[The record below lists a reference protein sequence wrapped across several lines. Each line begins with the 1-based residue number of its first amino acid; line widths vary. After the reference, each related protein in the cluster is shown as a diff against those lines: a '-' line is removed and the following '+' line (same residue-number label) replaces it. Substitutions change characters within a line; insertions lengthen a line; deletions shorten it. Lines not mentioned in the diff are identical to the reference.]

1 MGEGPDSMNF
11 KSPISLENRVTVTNP
26 MDFFQGNVP
35 NEESA
40 KNYPPNVP
48 KKTSNSVYCK
58 HTSRNRTNRPISGPG
73 PAGNCTNHQ
82 LEIVPMGAFLQ
93 PDAFFLPLVPSF
105 FVQIQLASPVRI
117 SHLKG
122 GTVGSDFSW
131 RSWTHCHL
139 LWPLT
144 GSLTAD
150 ICKIHIHVYIY
161 NTNIY
166 IYICW

>member
-11 KSPISLENRVTVTNP
+11 KSQSPWRIVSLSPTGWI
-26 MDFFQGNVP
+26 FS
-35 NEESA
+35 NETSQTRKSA

-48 KKTSNSVYCK
+48 KKHQIPSTVSTRPGIAK
-58 HTSRNRTNRPISGPG
+58 NRPISGPS

-93 PDAFFLPLVPSF
+93 PDAFSLPLVPSF

-122 GTVGSDFSW
+122 EV
-131 RSWTHCHL
+131 WTQISHEDL
-139 LWPLT
+139 ELIVTFYDL
-144 GSLTAD
+144 
-150 ICKIHIHVYIY
+150 
-161 NTNIY
+161 
-166 IYICW
+166 

>member
-11 KSPISLENRVTVTNP
+11 KSPISLENCVTTTP
-26 MDFFQGNVP
+26 MGFSQRNVP

-40 KNYPPNVP
+40 KKLPTKFSL
-48 KKTSNSVYCK
+48 KKHQIPSTVSTRPGIAK
-58 HTSRNRTNRPISGPG
+58 NRPISGPS

-93 PDAFFLPLVPSF
+93 PDAFSLPLVPSF

-122 GTVGSDFSW
+122 EV
-131 RSWTHCHL
+131 WTQISHEDL
-139 LWPLT
+139 ELIVTFYDL
-144 GSLTAD
+144 
-150 ICKIHIHVYIY
+150 
-161 NTNIY
+161 
-166 IYICW
+166 